1 MAPSAE
7 PAAKALDRGATVVFY
22 LFACSFFVYLL
33 RYYFTGAGGP
43 TLLTVT
49 LVPATFILFTLD
61 AIRTGDLYP
70 KLGRGVNYLIATAYI
85 SLSVLVAVY
94 LNVEFI
100 AVRTVRLG
108 IWNQNDLLVGGI
120 MFLLVMEYCRT
131 KYFALF
137 VINLILLLYTVY
149 GWLVPGLFGHPG
161 LTWTRVITAMSVEM
175 STGVFSQLP
184 QLALTLIGSFM
195 LVLSL
200 LQAFGCIDSLLKIAS
215 KIAGLSPQA
224 LPQAAVL
231 GSMSVA
237 AVSGSSAANAITTG
251 SATIPAMIG
260 SGIPRVTAAAIET
273 AASLGGQL
281 MPPIMGIAAF
291 LMAEFLGRSYFDVV
305 SRGYAPAL
313 VYFAGITTA
322 VYFIAAKHR
331 GSAFQVEVPEIG
343 VLDRVN
349 LLAYLG
355 VVVGLVYMMGVIYL
369 PPTIAALRVFVWV
382 GIILSSA
389 VIAVSLFTELKLK
402 IDELGKIFL
411 SFVQGF
417 ARMTSD
423 ITLLLATLSIMT
435 GAFVITGIPTKL
447 GFLLMEAAGIHLT
460 LMIVVAFCF
469 GTLVGTGLPPAP
481 TYIITVLVIA
491 PFMIKAGVDPWSV
504 HFFAFFVGVWGELT
518 PPTSVVA
525 AVTSKIADASFMG
538 TMMKGILI
546 CLPLFVLMGAVFTRP
561 ELVVEPGL
569 HQLFAFVLVLA
580 GTMGLVSSV
589 HATFSEKGFV
599 DVPIRLALAI
609 LSIAAALVPNDIF
622 AIAAAL
628 PVTMMVI
635 YGFIRSRKMTRYG
648 EAKAEQN

>member
-1 MAPSAE
+1 MIPSR
-7 PAAKALDRGATVVFY
+7 LNR
-22 LFACSFFVYLL
+22 YLL
-33 RYYFTGAGGP
+33 SEFLGP
-43 TLLTVT
+43 TLLAVT

-61 AIRTGDLYP
+61 ALRTGDLYP
-70 KLGRGVNYLIATAYI
+70 KLARTANYLIAAAYI

-100 AVRTVRLG
+100 AVRMVRLG
-108 IWNQNDLLVGGI
+108 IWNQNDLIVGGI
-120 MFLLVMEYCRT
+120 MFILVMEYCRAR
-131 KYFALF
+131 YFALF
-137 VINLILLLYTVY
+137 VINLLLILYTVY

-161 LTWTRVITAMSVEM
+161 LTWTRVVTAMSVEM
-175 STGVFSQLP
+175 TTGVFSQLP

-200 LQAFGCIDSLLKIAS
+200 LQAFGCVDSLLKIAS
-215 KIAGLSPQA
+215 RIAGLSPQA

-260 SGIPRVTAAAIET
+260 SGIPRVAAAAVET

-291 LMAEFLGRSYFDVV
+291 LMAEFLGQSYFDVV
-305 SRGYAPAL
+305 ARGYAPAL
-313 VYFAGITTA
+313 IYFAGIAAA
-322 VYFIAAKHR
+322 VYFIAAKHHV
-331 GSAFQVEVPEIG
+331 SAFQVEFPEIG
-343 VLDRVN
+343 LLDRVN

-355 VVVGLVYMMGVIYL
+355 VVIGLVYMMGVIYL
-369 PPTIAALRVFVWV
+369 PPTLAALRVFVWV
-382 GIILSSA
+382 GILLCGT
-389 VIAVSLFTELKLK
+389 VIAVSLFKEPTLTLNK
-402 IDELGKIFL
+402 LGKIVL

-469 GTLVGTGLPPAP
+469 GTFVGTGLPPAP

-525 AVTSKIADASFMG
+525 AVTSKIAQASFMA
-538 TMMKGILI
+538 TMMKGIQI

-569 HQLFAFVLVLA
+569 KQLFAFVLVLA
-580 GTMGLVSSV
+580 GTLGLICSV
-589 HATFSEKGFV
+589 HGTYSEKRFL
-599 DVPIRLALAI
+599 DVCLRLALGIIAI
-609 LSIAAALVPNDIF
+609 FAALVPNDLF
-622 AIAAAL
+622 ATAAAL
-628 PVTMMVI
+628 PVAMMVV
-635 YGFIRSRKMTRYG
+635 YGFVRSRKMARQG
-648 EAKAEQN
+648 APISV